1 MKHLLL
7 LVVLGLVGCSND
19 QFADISDKELRQR
32 DYRCKMMANPSTAE
46 IQVCKNIRREC
57 ERRAAAGNYAC

>member
-1 MKHLLL
+1 MKGHLLLALLL
-7 LVVLGLVGCSND
+7 LVGCGNG
-19 QFADISDKELRQR
+19 QFSSMSDKELRQR

-57 ERRAAAGNYAC
+57 KRRAESGNYAC